1 MRAVVTIECEVDGAG
16 RFSGPRV
23 TAVSV
28 HRDGGANPTPPPHE
42 ALDAL
47 DRALGIAVNASA
59 DTLEGWIDRFATDAP
74 AVFGVKPSS
83 HQPTQKR
90 NNR

>member
-1 MRAVVTIECEVDGAG
+1 MRAVVTIECEVDADG

-28 HRDGGANPTPPPHE
+28 HRDGGANPTPPPPE

-47 DRALGIAVNASA
+47 DRALGLAMKGGA
-59 DTLEGWIDRFATDAP
+59 
-74 AVFGVKPSS
+74 K
-83 HQPTQKR
+83 
-90 NNR
+90 